1 MGKEKRSAAER
12 ELARLRIEEDRY
24 IGERLEK
31 KDSALNR
38 LLADKVPQKLRATL
52 DKTFAA
58 AFRLVFEKGGGL
70 IELGCGREAR
80 EKQYKIDRYAA
91 QIRGDR
97 KSLRAF
103 SRKAGGAGNVNLALS
118 GAAGIGMGALG
129 VGLPDIAVFTGL
141 MLKNIYEIAL
151 SYGYGYDSP
160 EERAFILRVIFGAV
174 SYGDELRL
182 ADRELNALIDGEGGG
197 ETDMDALIARA
208 AGGLSK
214 ELLYM
219 KFLQGIPVVGA
230 VGGFCDAVYM
240 KRLTRYAQLKYRRRL
255 YRELEREA
263 RPSAGSGE

>member
-1 MGKEKRSAAER
+1 
-12 ELARLRIEEDRY
+12 
-24 IGERLEK
+24 
-31 KDSALNR
+31 
-38 LLADKVPQKLRATL
+38 
-52 DKTFAA
+52 
-58 AFRLVFEKGGGL
+58 
-70 IELGCGREAR
+70 
-80 EKQYKIDRYAA
+80 
-91 QIRGDR
+91 
-97 KSLRAF
+97 
-103 SRKAGGAGNVNLALS
+103 
-118 GAAGIGMGALG
+118 MGALG

-219 KFLQGIPVVGA
+219 KFLQGIPVVGV
-230 VGGFCDAVYM
+230 VGGVCDAVYM